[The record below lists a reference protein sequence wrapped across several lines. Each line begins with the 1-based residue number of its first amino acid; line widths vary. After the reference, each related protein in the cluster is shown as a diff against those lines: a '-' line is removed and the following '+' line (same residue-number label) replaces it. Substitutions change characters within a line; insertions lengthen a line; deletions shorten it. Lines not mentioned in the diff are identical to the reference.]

1 MTRRSLLLTLGAIL
15 APGTMLAIASAAVAQ
30 SDYPTRPIE
39 FVITFP
45 PGGPLD
51 TAVRLV
57 QPQLSANLGVP
68 IVLVNKGGAGGAIGM
83 EYVARAKP
91 DGYTVAAS
99 VKSTLTVVPASRTDL
114 PYKLADFAMVG
125 SYAVDSQGVLSKPGA
140 PWKSLDEMVA
150 YAKKNPGKLTYGSAG
165 AGTISHLN
173 MELLKQA
180 YGLDIAHVPFGGTG
194 PVKNAILGGHVDLA
208 TTALS
213 PMLPLV
219 RSGDLVALVTTAP
232 RRLAGVDAPTMAE
245 KGLTQASLST
255 TSQLYVPARTPRE
268 VVDKLTR
275 ALDKTMKDPTVV
287 AAIEKAGMIADYQ
300 DGDATRK
307 DIESEHRAIAGLV
320 QKLGLAK

>member
-1 MTRRSLLLTLGAIL
+1 MIRRSLLIAL
-15 APGTMLAIASAAVAQ
+15 AVALAAVPFGAGAQ
-30 SDYPTRPIE
+30 SDYPSRPIE
-39 FVITFP
+39 FVIVFP

-68 IVLVNKGGAGGAIGM
+68 LALVNKGGAGGAIGM

-99 VKSTLTVVPASRTDL
+99 VKSTLTVVPASRKDL
-114 PYKLADFAMVG
+114 PYKLTDFAIVG
-125 SYAVDSQGVLSKPGA
+125 SYAVDSQGVLSKPNA

-173 MELLKQA
+173 MEMLKQA

-232 RRLAGVDAPTMAE
+232 RRLPGVDAPTMAE
-245 KGLTQASLST
+245 KGLAQASLNT

-268 VVDKLTR
+268 VVERLGR
-275 ALDKTMKDPTVV
+275 ALEKTMKDPAVI
-287 AAIEKAGMIADYQ
+287 AAIERAGMVADYQ

-307 DIESEHRAIAGLV
+307 DIEAEHRAIAGLV